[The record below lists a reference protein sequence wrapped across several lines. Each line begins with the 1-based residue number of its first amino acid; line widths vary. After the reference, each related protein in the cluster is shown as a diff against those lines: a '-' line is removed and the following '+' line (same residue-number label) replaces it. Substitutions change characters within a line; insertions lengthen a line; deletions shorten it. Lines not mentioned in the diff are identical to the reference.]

1 MLIPGHLYGEL
12 SKTKIGLQKLTKT
25 IPSLLEKCNSDS
37 IKERRV
43 AFFALSHYL
52 SNTNQY
58 SKEIIQSMINSAYE
72 SQSYM
77 LRGTLLSSLSI
88 IVNNNKSMSRF
99 LSSFGFRILSF
110 KGNSWV
116 FPNNLEQILIANE
129 PKKHEFSEYQPV
141 KLKYSEQIS
150 KLLNPIHISNAKKE
164 LLEASRNTNS
174 GLLNQEHA
182 LYANEIIAKYSFPND
197 TRQFLYSIFRQIPL
211 ENVPTDK
218 YKINEEVASEC
229 TARLYEAQLQG
240 VRHQNITFSQIKIPI
255 LKINDIKLYKRN
267 NSVPEAYL
275 NDNDFVVYIGKTKEE
290 FYKLTVEEK
299 NEIRK
304 TVFRI

>member
-1 MLIPGHLYGEL
+1 M
-12 SKTKIGLQKLTKT
+12 
-25 IPSLLEKCNSDS
+25 
-37 IKERRV
+37 
-43 AFFALSHYL
+43 
-52 SNTNQY
+52 
-58 SKEIIQSMINSAYE
+58 
-72 SQSYM
+72 
-77 LRGTLLSSLSI
+77 
-88 IVNNNKSMSRF
+88 
-99 LSSFGFRILSF
+99 
-110 KGNSWV
+110 
-116 FPNNLEQILIANE
+116 
-129 PKKHEFSEYQPV
+129 
-141 KLKYSEQIS
+141 
-150 KLLNPIHISNAKKE
+150 
-164 LLEASRNTNS
+164 
-174 GLLNQEHA
+174 LNQEHA
-182 LYANEIIAKYSFPND
+182 LYANEIIEKYSFPND